1 MSAQMHNI
9 IRRVLVWG
17 GVLFLC
23 AILQTTL
30 FSFLRGV
37 HARPDLMLAAV
48 VAIAIFDSPRAGGV
62 AGIAAGVIIGA
73 LGGVGLNLLPLFYML
88 CGCFFGVWS
97 THSLSANFPSWL
109 IYMLV
114 GCCGRAIMTLIH
126 LDAVYPVYSLLD
138 VVPGILV
145 PEFLATLLVS
155 PLLYLTLRRAALLFN
170 RRLRMD

>member
-9 IRRVLVWG
+9 IRKILVWG

-23 AILQTTL
+23 AILQTSAL
-30 FSFLRGV
+30 SFLREYN
-37 HARPDLMLAAV
+37 ARPDLMLAAV
-48 VAIAIFDSPRAGGV
+48 IAIAIFDSPHAGAI

-73 LGGVGLNLLPLFYML
+73 LGGVGLNLYPLFYML
-88 CGCFFGVWS
+88 CGCLFGIWS

-114 GCCGRAIMTLIH
+114 GGIGRAVITLIE
-126 LDAVYPVYSLLD
+126 LDAAYAVYSLLD
-138 VVPGILV
+138 VVPGVVV
-145 PEFLATLLVS
+145 PEFCATVLIS
-155 PLLYLTLRRAALLFN
+155 PLLYLLLRRTALLFN